1 VTAEAVWRRTSRR
14 GKFDGDDDDDDD
26 DDGDDE
32 DDGDGGNDGCVVG
45 DDISPSS
52 SVSSSAATTTR
63 RVVVVVVIVFV
74 RFGRGAMEKAN
85 AVEGL
90 AADRGMAMAAKRRM
104 AAVAAI
110 VASICRRRL
119 WRRGGGGVAVHGM
132 ERRGNFGPLKISS
145 SQKYSLSREVDTIIL
160 IDEKI

>member
-1 VTAEAVWRRTSRR
+1 MTAEAVWRRTSRR

-26 DDGDDE
+26 VDDDDGVDE
-32 DDGDGGNDGCVVG
+32 DDGDGGNDGCVFG
-45 DDISPSS
+45 DEISPTS

-63 RVVVVVVIVFV
+63 RVVVVVVIVVIVFV

-119 WRRGGGGVAVHGM
+119 WRRGGGGVAVHGV
-132 ERRGNFGPLKISS
+132 ERRGNFGPLKI
-145 SQKYSLSREVDTIIL
+145 KVLPKNTP
-160 IDEKI
+160 